1 MKSIFRSPEDI
12 STRDKSYKSI
22 FLAGSIEMGKAID
35 WQKECEIALSEQG
48 DYHTFNPRRLNW
60 DSTWSQSIDNPKFV
74 EQVEWELNSLDEA
87 DIIIMFIDGK
97 TLSPITLLEL
107 GLYAKSRKLHVICEE
122 DFWRKGNVDI
132 VCKRYNIKQY
142 NCLEDVISYLKKL
155 TLRSR

>member
-1 MKSIFRSPEDI
+1 MKRIFRSPEDI

-35 WQKECEIALSEQG
+35 WQKECESELSEKG
-48 DYHTFNPRRLNW
+48 EYHTFNPRRLNW

-74 EQVEWELNSLDEA
+74 EQVQWELDSLDEA

-107 GLYAKSRKLHVICEE
+107 GLYATSGKLHVICEE

-142 NCLEDVISYLKKL
+142 SCLDDMIIYLK
-155 TLRSR
+155 SR